1 MTAPNIA
8 GLTTVTGKTNTD
20 AIISSNS
27 TTLVSCASSS
37 NKVVKVNSII
47 VSNID
52 GTNAADVDV
61 VFEKNGDNTDY
72 YLAKA
77 ISVPAKTTLVVLS
90 KDTQLYLEEGDTI
103 TAQASADGDLQA
115 ITSFEEIS

>member
-8 GLTTVTGKTNTD
+8 GLTTVTGKTNLD
-20 AIISSNS
+20 ELVSSS
-27 TTLVSCASSS
+27 ATTLVSCASSS

-47 VSNID
+47 VSNED
-52 GTNAADVDV
+52 GTNAADVTV
-61 VFEKNGDNTDY
+61 IFNTSGDNTDY

-90 KDTQLYLEEGDTI
+90 KDTQLYLEEGDLI
-103 TAQASADGDLQA
+103 KAQASADGDLQA
-115 ITSFEEIS
+115 ITSYEEIS